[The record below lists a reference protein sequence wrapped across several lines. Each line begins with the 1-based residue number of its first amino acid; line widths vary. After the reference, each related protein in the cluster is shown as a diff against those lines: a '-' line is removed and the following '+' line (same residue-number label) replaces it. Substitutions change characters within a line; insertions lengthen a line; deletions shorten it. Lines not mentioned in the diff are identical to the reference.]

1 MIDAKAL
8 EAELKKATAE
18 EAKKLRE
25 AAQKSAAEQQGR
37 PSAGAP
43 TTAAPAVS
51 LAPSQPL
58 QPPRPAATATPVPVP
73 TRAPEPT
80 PVPVRPTEPPRAVE
94 APRPAAPAPAA
105 AVREGD
111 LVGAGPGVQ
120 EPRLVKLGAFPR
132 LPAQARRVTGP
143 AAIMALVDENGRITS
158 TRVLKSSGNPVAD
171 EAAVSAVKGAQIE
184 PATKAGVRVKMWK
197 TFSITVK

>member
-1 MIDAKAL
+1 
-8 EAELKKATAE
+8 T
-18 EAKKLRE
+18 
-25 AAQKSAAEQQGR
+25 
-37 PSAGAP
+37 GAP
-43 TTAAPAVS
+43 AAAPAVS
-51 LAPSQPL
+51 LSPSQPL
-58 QPPRPAATATPVPVP
+58 QPPKPAATATPVPAP

-105 AVREGD
+105 PAAAAPAAAVREGD

-120 EPRLVKLGAFPR
+120 EARLVKLGAFPR

-143 AAIMALVDENGRITS
+143 AAIMALVDENGRVTS
-158 TRVLKSSGNPVAD
+158 TRVVKSSGNPIAD
-171 EAAVSAVKGAQIE
+171 EAAVSALKGAQIE
-184 PATKAGVRVKMWK
+184 PATKTGVRVKMWK